1 MHYTF
6 GQCIGTFDELLGYKC
21 IIALFF
27 NSVHIENS
35 GEILGYLYTITLLFD
50 SVLGRDLIPVNG
62 YWIFPQMAMQCRSAL
77 LKEKIICLVA
87 LMQSYRWNTEPLG

>member
-35 GEILGYLYTITLLFD
+35 GEILGYLCTILLD
-50 SVLGRDLIPVNG
+50 SVLG
-62 YWIFPQMAMQCRSAL
+62 L
-77 LKEKIICLVA
+77 L
-87 LMQSYRWNTEPLG
+87 MSYLGTNVLHSFS